1 MASSIEGQGSDVP
14 ELLVRDGKCII
25 QLTYSQLKEIADRY
39 GIGIEECPKGESG
52 FIIDDSGK
60 VYKELP
66 LNMFNFGDF

>member
-14 ELLVRDGKCII
+14 ECLIRNNKCII
-25 QLTYSQLKEIADRY
+25 EFTYLELKEIADRY
-39 GIGIEECPKGESG
+39 GIGIEKVAEGEGG

-66 LNMFNFGDF
+66 LEMFKFGDF